1 MARHDSSS
9 ETAALPEFFQVL
21 RQRKFLI
28 LLVMAFVVGTAAV
41 VTALLPKWWL
51 STINIR
57 VEKPDG
63 KVVFENHG
71 NNSYDPYFLQD
82 QFKVIQSPKILNPV
96 IKNLGLNRK
105 IPALLGSPAPWPSDV
120 TYEYL
125 IKKMLRVE
133 MPRNTSLLEV
143 NVFSQDAALAAAIA
157 NEIARAYSEDRIAF
171 ATAEQRAGLE
181 QLRKELAGQEHAVSV
196 QRDAVEKLRVELN
209 ISDMNLVTPQGG
221 DIEIETL
228 RQMQSMLV
236 ALRVDAIGRRT
247 RYENFKKI
255 PEADRV
261 NLVNS
266 ELITDTNIQNL
277 LQASLVAD
285 QSVTR
290 LRSRLGAAH
299 PELITAIDN
308 RAKIRE
314 QLDAHLRGYEHGLE
328 ISYKE
333 AEARVAELEKQLE
346 EARARQITTSS
357 DRLRPFE
364 EAVRKLDD
372 ETRLLSTVKLVL
384 RQREID
390 FQVPKRTI
398 EILNTAEPARHVARP
413 SWPLNL
419 TFAFLFGGVLGIGA
433 VVLIEFFDAS
443 FRGVA
448 DVERRLQ
455 RPVLGVI
462 PASSTARRPNED
474 SDNPA
479 DLEPFRVLQTN
490 ISLARKEAAHGRA
503 LVMLSAGPGEGK
515 STTLLRLARAMGE
528 AGARVLLIDAD
539 LRRPT
544 QHYLTGAE
552 KEPGLADLLQ
562 GKAALDAVTRR
573 AIAPNLDFIPCGNV
587 KGFTL
592 SLLYAGRLKE
602 LLAGLGE
609 SYDRILFDAPPII
622 GVSDASVITSL
633 VDDVLLLVQYRRNP
647 QSMVIRAQQIITSLR
662 KEILGIV
669 LNRVPKNAG
678 DDYSYYTNNYD
689 YSSSRDRR
697 RFRSRRHRPSKSARD
712 DHSDAR
718 EIFTEPE
725 K

>member
-1 MARHDSSS
+1 MARPDSSS

-28 LLVMAFVVGTAAV
+28 LLVMALVVGTAAV
-41 VTALLPKWWL
+41 VTALLPKWYL

-57 VEKPDG
+57 VEKPEG
-63 KVVFENHG
+63 KVVFENQA
-71 NNSYDPYFLQD
+71 NNYYDPYFLQD

-96 IKNLGLNRK
+96 IENLGLNRR
-105 IPALLGSPAPWPSDV
+105 IAALLGASAPYPTDV

-125 IKKMLRVE
+125 TKKMLRVE

-143 NVFSQDAALAAAIA
+143 NVFSRDAALAAAIA

-171 ATAEQRAGLE
+171 ATAEQRAGLD
-181 QLRKELAGQEHAVSV
+181 QLRRELAGQERAVAT
-196 QRDAVEKLRVELN
+196 QRDLVEKLRAQLN
-209 ISDMNLVTPQGG
+209 ISGVNLVTPQGG

-228 RQMQSMLV
+228 RQMQNTLV
-236 ALRVDAIGRRT
+236 ALRVDAIGRRA

-255 PEADRV
+255 PEADRA

-277 LQASLVAD
+277 LQAYLVAD
-285 QSVTR
+285 QNVTR
-290 LRSRLGAAH
+290 LRSRLGEAH
-299 PELITAIDN
+299 PELITATDN

-314 QLDAHLRGYEHGLE
+314 QLDAQLRGYENGLE
-328 ISYKE
+328 ISCKE

-346 EARARQITTSS
+346 EARARQITSS
-357 DRLRPFE
+357 TDRMRPFE

-390 FQVPKRTI
+390 YQVPKRTI
-398 EILNTAEPARHVARP
+398 EILNTAEPARRAARP

-419 TFAFLFGGVLGIGA
+419 TFAFLFGAVLGVGA
-433 VVLIEFFDAS
+433 AVLIEFFDAS

-462 PASSTARRPNED
+462 PASATARRPNED
-474 SDNPA
+474 SGDPA
-479 DLEPFRVLQTN
+479 DAEPFRVLQTN
-490 ISLARKEAAHGRA
+490 ISLARKDAAPGRT

-528 AGARVLLIDAD
+528 AGARVLLIDSD

-544 QHYLTGAE
+544 QHQLTGAA

-562 GKAALDAVTRR
+562 GKATLDDVTRR
-573 AIAPNLDFIPCGNV
+573 SIAPNLDFIPCGSV
-587 KGFTL
+587 GGFTL
-592 SLLYAGRLKE
+592 SLLYADRLKA
-602 LLAGLGE
+602 LLAGLGK
-609 SYDRILFDAPPII
+609 SYDRIMFDAPPII

-647 QSMVIRAQQIITSLR
+647 QSMVVRAQQIIAGLH

-678 DDYSYYTNNYD
+678 DDYGYYTNNYA
-689 YSSSRDRR
+689 YYSSRDVRR
-697 RFRSRRHRPSKSARD
+697 RSRRHRSGRDRD
-712 DHSDAR
+712 DEADAR
-718 EIFTEPE
+718 ETFTEPE
-725 K
+725 R